1 MKKLRIFLC
10 LMLALVV
17 GAVSAACAATLPG
30 GGDNPSTPSVPADPG
45 NTPDTEPAYSYT
57 SAISVYMPDGA
68 PALGFAKLMHD
79 ENKLGKNGLTYNVVD
94 ATAIGSYVQKETA
107 TMAVLPVNA
116 ASLLCGTGEKYKM
129 AAVLTH
135 GNLFVIGKGEAAS
148 LEDLK
153 GTIVE
158 VVNINNVPGLTFK
171 ALLKKNNIEYVD
183 GNAGDEATEGKV
195 TLIGNAGGT
204 AIAAAIKGGHYVVA
218 PEPAVSNFTA
228 KTGAK
233 VNMSLQTL
241 WGEGAYPQAVL
252 VVKND
257 LLRDEA
263 FMTALYAALEESA
276 EWVKTHG
283 EQAAEAVHV
292 HCVEGFQTTLSGP
305 ALTEAAVTGCNIR
318 VEKAADAKDK
328 VNDYIAKI
336 RTIRENAASVVSDA
350 FFA

>member
-30 GGDNPSTPSVPADPG
+30 GGDNPSAPSVPADPG

-79 ENKLGKNGLTYNVVD
+79 ANDLGKNGLTYNVVD
-94 ATAIGSYVQKETA
+94 ANTIGSYVQKETA

-116 ASLLCGTGEKYKM
+116 ASKLCGTGEKYKM

-135 GNLFVIGKGEAAS
+135 GNLFVIGKTEAATLS
-148 LEDLK
+148 DLEGK
-153 GTIVE
+153 VVA
-158 VVNINNVPGLTFK
+158 VVNRENVPGLTFK

-183 GNAGDEATEGKV
+183 GTAGDEATNGKV
-195 TLIGNAGGT
+195 TLVGIDGT
-204 AIAAAIKGGHYVVA
+204 GVAAAVSTYDQVVA
-218 PEPAVSNFTA
+218 PEPAVSNVTK

-233 VNMSLQTL
+233 INMSLQTL

-283 EQAAEAVHV
+283 AQAAEAVHMIY
-292 HCVEGFQTTLSGP
+292 EQTTLSGP

-336 RTIRENAASVVSDA
+336 REITPASASVVSDA

>member
-10 LMLALVV
+10 LVLAAIV
-17 GAVSAACAATLPG
+17 GAVSAACASTLP
-30 GGDNPSTPSVPADPG
+30 
-45 NTPDTEPAYSYT
+45 

-68 PALGFAKLMHD
+68 PALGFAKLMND
-79 ENKLGKNGLTYNVVD
+79 DNKLGKTELTYTVVAAD
-94 ATAIGSYVQKETA
+94 KIGSFVQKETA

-116 ASLLCGTGEKYKM
+116 ASKLCGSGEKYKM

-135 GNLFVIGKGEAAS
+135 GNLFVIGKGDAAKPD
-148 LEDLK
+148 DLK
-153 GTIVE
+153 GKVVA
-158 VVNINNVPGLTFK
+158 VVNREYVPGLTFK
-171 ALLKKNNIEYVD
+171 ALLKKNNIEYLD
-183 GNAGDEATEGKV
+183 GNTGDKAVADKV
-195 TLIGNAGGT
+195 TLVDINGT
-204 AIAAAIKGGHYVVA
+204 DVAAAVTTYDYVVA
-218 PEPAVSNFTA
+218 PEPAVTNVTK

-263 FMTALYAALEESA
+263 FMTALFSALEESA

-283 EQAAEAVHV
+283 EQAASTVGA
-292 HCVEGFQTTLSGP
+292 HCAEGVQTTLSGP
-305 ALTEAAVTGCNIR
+305 ALNEAAVTGCNIR

-328 VNDYIAKI
+328 VTDYIAKI
-336 RTIRENAASVVSDA
+336 REITPASASVVSDA

>member
-17 GAVSAACAATLPG
+17 GAVSAACG
-30 GGDNPSTPSVPADPG
+30 SNPVTPNIPPDPG
-45 NTPDTEPAYSYT
+45 TTPGNNKPAYSYT

-79 ENKLGKNGLTYNVVD
+79 ENPLGKTDLTYTVVD
-94 ATAIGSYVQKETA
+94 ATTIGTYVQKQTA
-107 TMAVLPVNA
+107 TMAVLPVNL
-116 ASLLCGTGEKYKM
+116 ASKLCGNGDKYKM

-135 GNLFVIGKGEAAS
+135 GNLFVIGKGEAAK

-153 GTIVE
+153 GSVVE
-158 VVNINNVPGLTFK
+158 VVNINNVPGLTFMS
-171 ALLKKNNIEYVD
+171 LLKGANIDYVV
-183 GNAGDEATEGKV
+183 GNKEDAPDPGKV
-195 TLIGNAGGT
+195 TLAGNNGGT
-204 AIAAAIKGGHYVVA
+204 DIAVAIKAGHYVVA
-218 PEPAVSNFTA
+218 PEPAVSNVTK

-233 VNMSLQTL
+233 INMNLQTL
-241 WGEGAYPQAVL
+241 WNDEDGKSGYPQAVL
-252 VVKND
+252 MVKND

-263 FMTALYAALEESA
+263 FMTALYSALEESA
-276 EWVKTHG
+276 EWVKTNG
-283 EQAAEAVHV
+283 AAAATAVGNHFI
-292 HCVEGFQTTLSGP
+292 EGGQTSLNGA

-318 VEKAADAKDK
+318 VQKSADAKSQ

>member
-17 GAVSAACAATLPG
+17 GAVSAACGA
-30 GGDNPSTPSVPADPG
+30 S
-45 NTPDTEPAYSYT
+45 SYT
-57 SAISVYMPDGA
+57 DAISVYMPDGA

-79 ENKLGKNGLTYNVVD
+79 ENKLGKTDITYTVVNSD
-94 ATAIGSYVQKETA
+94 AIGSYVQEETA
-107 TMAVLPVNA
+107 TIAVLPVNA
-116 ASLLCGTGEKYKM
+116 ASKLCGTGEKYKM

-135 GNLFVIGKGEAAS
+135 GNLFVIGKGEAAT
-148 LEDLK
+148 LDNLK

-218 PEPAVSNFTA
+218 PEPAVSNVTA

-241 WGEGAYPQAVL
+241 WSGESGESGYPQAVL

-263 FMTALYAALEESA
+263 FMTALFTALEESA

>member
-10 LMLALVV
+10 LILALVV
-17 GAVSAACAATLPG
+17 GAVSAACG
-30 GGDNPSTPSVPADPG
+30 SNPVTPNIPPDPG
-45 NTPDTEPAYSYT
+45 TTPGNNKPAYSYT

-68 PALGFAKLMHD
+68 PALGFAKLMND
-79 ENKLGKNGLTYNVVD
+79 DNRLGKTGLTYTVVT
-94 ATAIGSYVQKETA
+94 ASAIGDFVRDKTA
-107 TMAVLPVNA
+107 TIAVMPVNL
-116 ASLLCGTGEKYKM
+116 ASILCGTGENYKM

-135 GNLFVIGKGEAAS
+135 GNLFVIGKGEATK

-153 GTIVE
+153 GSVVE
-158 VVNINNVPGLTFK
+158 VVNINNVPGLTFMS
-171 ALLKKNNIEYVD
+171 LLKGANIDYVV
-183 GNAGDEATEGKV
+183 GDKEDAPDPDKV
-195 TLIGNAGGT
+195 TLAGNNGG
-204 AIAAAIKGGHYVVA
+204 AEIAAAIKAGHYVVA
-218 PEPAVSNFTA
+218 PEPAVSLFTA

-241 WGEGAYPQAVL
+241 WSGESGYPQAVL
-252 VVKND
+252 MVKND

-263 FMTALYAALEESA
+263 FMTALYSALEESA
-276 EWVKTHG
+276 EWVKTNG
-283 EQAAEAVHV
+283 AAAATAVGNHFID
-292 HCVEGFQTTLSGP
+292 GGQTSLSGA

-318 VEKAADAKDK
+318 VQKSADAKSQ

>member
-10 LMLALVV
+10 LMLVAVV
-17 GAVSAACAATLPG
+17 SVFAAACATTLPG

-45 NTPDTEPAYSYT
+45 ETPEPSYSYT

-79 ENKLGKNGLTYNVVD
+79 DNKLGKTELTYTVVD
-94 ATAIGSYVQKETA
+94 ATTIGTYVQKQTA

-116 ASLLCGTGEKYKM
+116 ASKLCRAGDKYKM

-135 GNLFVIGKGEAAS
+135 GNLFVIGKGDAATLEA
-148 LEDLK
+148 LK
-153 GTIVE
+153 GKVVA
-158 VVNINNVPGLTFK
+158 VVNRENVPGLTFK
-171 ALLKKNNIEYVD
+171 SLLKNASIEYVD
-183 GNAGDEATEGKV
+183 GNAGDEAAADKV
-195 TLIGNAGGT
+195 TLVGIDGT
-204 AIAAAIKGGHYVVA
+204 GVAAAVATYDYVVA
-218 PEPAVSNFTA
+218 PEPAVTNVTK

-241 WGEGAYPQAVL
+241 WGEGGYPQAVL

-257 LLRDEA
+257 LLRDET
-263 FMTALYAALEESA
+263 FMTALYSALEESA

-283 EQAAEAVHV
+283 ADAATAVGNHFE
-292 HCVEGFQTTLSGP
+292 EGKQTTLVGP
-305 ALTEAAVTGCNIR
+305 ALNKAAVTGCNIR
-318 VEKAADAKDK
+318 VEKAADAKNK

-336 RTIRENAASVVSDA
+336 REITPDSASVVSDA

>member
-10 LMLALVV
+10 LMLVAI
-17 GAVSAACAATLPG
+17 VSVFAAACATTLPG

-45 NTPDTEPAYSYT
+45 ETPEPAYSYT

-79 ENKLGKNGLTYNVVD
+79 DNKLGKTELTYTVVD
-94 ATAIGSYVQKETA
+94 ATTIGTYVQKQTA

-116 ASLLCGTGEKYKM
+116 ASKLCAAGDKYKM

-135 GNLFVIGKGEAAS
+135 GNLFVIGKGDAAT
-148 LEDLK
+148 LDDLK
-153 GTIVE
+153 GKVVA
-158 VVNINNVPGLTFK
+158 VVNRENVPGLTFK
-171 ALLKKNNIEYVD
+171 SLLKNTSIEYVD
-183 GNAGDEATEGKV
+183 GSAGDTAVADKV
-195 TLIGNAGGT
+195 TLVGIDGT
-204 AIAAAIKGGHYVVA
+204 GVAAAVSTYDYVVA
-218 PEPAVSNFTA
+218 PEPAVTNVTK

-241 WGEGAYPQAVL
+241 WGEGGYPQAVL

-257 LLRDEA
+257 LLRDET
-263 FMTALYAALEESA
+263 FMTALYSALEESA

-283 EQAAEAVHV
+283 ADAATAVGNHF
-292 HCVEGFQTTLSGP
+292 EESKQTTLSGP
-305 ALTEAAVTGCNIR
+305 ALSEAAVTGCNIR
-318 VEKAADAKDK
+318 VEKAADAKNK

-336 RTIRENAASVVSDA
+336 REITPGSASVVSDA

>member
-17 GAVSAACAATLPG
+17 GAVSAACGSNPVTPNIPPDPG
-30 GGDNPSTPSVPADPG
+30 TTPS
-45 NTPDTEPAYSYT
+45 NNKPAYSYT

-68 PALGFAKLMHD
+68 PALGFAKLMHVD
-79 ENKLGKNGLTYNVVD
+79 NKLGKTNLTYPVVD
-94 ATAIGSYVQKETA
+94 ATTIGTYVQKQTA
-107 TMAVLPVNA
+107 TMAVMPVNA
-116 ASLLCGTGEKYKM
+116 ASLLCGKGDAYKM

-135 GNLFVIGKGEAAS
+135 GNLFVIGKGEAAK

-153 GTIVE
+153 GSVVE
-158 VVNINNVPGLTFK
+158 VVNINNVPGLTFMS
-171 ALLKKNNIEYVD
+171 LLKGANIDYVV
-183 GNAGDEATEGKV
+183 GNKEDAPDPGKV
-195 TLIGNAGGT
+195 TLAGNNGGT
-204 AIAAAIKGGHYVVA
+204 DIAVAIKAGHYVVA
-218 PEPAVSNFTA
+218 PEPAVSNVTK

-233 VNMSLQTL
+233 INTNLQTL
-241 WGEGAYPQAVL
+241 WNDEDGKSGYPQAVL
-252 VVKND
+252 MVKND

-263 FMTALYAALEESA
+263 FMTALYSALEESA
-276 EWVKTHG
+276 EWVKTNG
-283 EQAAEAVHV
+283 AAAATAVGNHFI
-292 HCVEGFQTTLSGP
+292 EGGQTSLNGA

-318 VEKAADAKDK
+318 VQKSADAKSQ

>member
-17 GAVSAACAATLPG
+17 GAVSAACGA
-30 GGDNPSTPSVPADPG
+30 S
-45 NTPDTEPAYSYT
+45 SYT
-57 SAISVYMPDGA
+57 DAISVYMPDGA

-79 ENKLGKNGLTYNVVD
+79 ENKLGKTDLTYTVVD
-94 ATAIGSYVQKETA
+94 ANTIGSYVQKETA

-116 ASLLCGTGEKYKM
+116 ASKLCGTGEKYKM

-135 GNLFVIGKGEAAS
+135 GNLFVIGKTEAAT
-148 LEDLK
+148 LDDLK
-153 GTIVE
+153 GKVVA
-158 VVNINNVPGLTFK
+158 VVNRENVPGLTFK

-183 GNAGDEATEGKV
+183 GNAGDKATNGKV
-195 TLIGNAGGT
+195 TLVGIDGT
-204 AIAAAIKGGHYVVA
+204 GVAAAVKTYDQVVA
-218 PEPAVSNFTA
+218 PEPAVSNVTK

-233 VNMSLQTL
+233 INMSLQDL

-283 EQAAEAVHV
+283 AQAAEAVHMIY
-292 HCVEGFQTTLSGP
+292 EQTTLSGP

-318 VEKAADAKDK
+318 VEKAGDAKVK

-336 RTIRENAASVVSDA
+336 REITPGSASVVSDA

>member
-17 GAVSAACAATLPG
+17 GAVSAACG
-30 GGDNPSTPSVPADPG
+30 SNPVTPNIPPDPG
-45 NTPDTEPAYSYT
+45 TTPGNNKPAYSYT
-57 SAISVYMPDGA
+57 SPISVYMPDGA

-79 ENKLGKNGLTYNVVD
+79 DNTLGKTNLTYTVVD
-94 ATAIGSYVQKETA
+94 ATTIGTYVQKQTA
-107 TMAVLPVNA
+107 TMAVLPVNL
-116 ASLLCGTGEKYKM
+116 ASKLCGNGDKYKM

-135 GNLFVIGKGEAAS
+135 GNLFVIGKGEAAK

-153 GTIVE
+153 GSVVE
-158 VVNINNVPGLTFK
+158 VVNINNVPGLTFMS
-171 ALLKKNNIEYVD
+171 LLKGANIDYVV
-183 GNAGDEATEGKV
+183 GNKEDAPDPGKV
-195 TLIGNAGGT
+195 TLAGNNGGT
-204 AIAAAIKGGHYVVA
+204 DIAVAIKAGHYVVA
-218 PEPAVSNFTA
+218 PEPAVSNVTK

-233 VNMSLQTL
+233 INMNLQTL
-241 WGEGAYPQAVL
+241 WNDEDGKSGYPQAVL
-252 VVKND
+252 MVKND

-263 FMTALYAALEESA
+263 FMTALYSALEESA
-276 EWVKTHG
+276 EWVKTNG
-283 EQAAEAVHV
+283 AAAATAVGNHFI
-292 HCVEGFQTTLSGP
+292 EGGQTSLDGA

-318 VEKAADAKDK
+318 VQKSADAKSQ

>member
-17 GAVSAACAATLPG
+17 GAVSAACASTLPID
-30 GGDNPSTPSVPADPG
+30 GDNPSAPSVPADPG

-79 ENKLGKNGLTYNVVD
+79 ENKLGKTDLTYNVVD
-94 ATAIGSYVQKETA
+94 ANTIGSYVQKETA

-116 ASLLCGTGEKYKM
+116 ASKLCGTGEKYKM

-135 GNLFVIGKGEAAS
+135 GNLFVIGKTEAAT
-148 LEDLK
+148 LDDLK
-153 GTIVE
+153 GKVVA
-158 VVNINNVPGLTFK
+158 VVNRENVPGLTFK

-183 GNAGDEATEGKV
+183 GNAGDKATNGKV
-195 TLIGNAGGT
+195 TLVGIDGT
-204 AIAAAIKGGHYVVA
+204 GVAAAVKTYDQVVA
-218 PEPAVSNFTA
+218 PEPAVSNVTK

-233 VNMSLQTL
+233 INMSLQTL

-283 EQAAEAVHV
+283 AQAAEAVHMIY
-292 HCVEGFQTTLSGP
+292 EQTTLSGP

-318 VEKAADAKDK
+318 VEKAADAKVK

-336 RTIRENAASVVSDA
+336 REITPGSASVVSDA

>member
-10 LMLALVV
+10 LMLVAI
-17 GAVSAACAATLPG
+17 VSVFAAACATTLPG
-30 GGDNPSTPSVPADPG
+30 GGDNPSMPSVPADPG
-45 NTPDTEPAYSYT
+45 ETPEPAYSYT

-79 ENKLGKNGLTYNVVD
+79 DNKLGKTELTYTVVD
-94 ATAIGSYVQKETA
+94 ATTIGTYVQKQTA

-116 ASLLCGTGEKYKM
+116 ASKLCSAGDKYKM

-135 GNLFVIGKGEAAS
+135 GNLFVIGKGDAAT
-148 LEDLK
+148 LDDLK
-153 GTIVE
+153 GKVVA
-158 VVNINNVPGLTFK
+158 VVNRENVPGLTFK
-171 ALLKKNNIEYVD
+171 SLLKNASIEYVD
-183 GNAGDEATEGKV
+183 GSAGDAAVADKV
-195 TLIGNAGGT
+195 TLVGIDGT
-204 AIAAAIKGGHYVVA
+204 GVAAAVSTYDYVVA
-218 PEPAVSNFTA
+218 PEPAVTNVTK

-241 WGEGAYPQAVL
+241 WGEGGYPQAVL

-257 LLRDEA
+257 LLRDET
-263 FMTALYAALEESA
+263 FMTALYSALEESA

-283 EQAAEAVHV
+283 ADAATAVGNHFE
-292 HCVEGFQTTLSGP
+292 EGKQTTLSGP
-305 ALTEAAVTGCNIR
+305 ALSEAAVTGCNIR
-318 VEKAADAKDK
+318 VEKAADAKNK

-336 RTIRENAASVVSDA
+336 REITPGSASVVSDA

>member
-17 GAVSAACAATLPG
+17 GAVSAACG
-30 GGDNPSTPSVPADPG
+30 SNPVTPNIPPDPG
-45 NTPDTEPAYSYT
+45 TTPGNNKPAYSYT

-68 PALGFAKLMHD
+68 PALGFAKLMND
-79 ENKLGKNGLTYNVVD
+79 DNTLGKANLTYTVVT
-94 ATAIGSYVQKETA
+94 ASAIGDYVRDKSA
-107 TMAVLPVNA
+107 TVAVMPVNA
-116 ASLLCGTGEKYKM
+116 ASLLCGKGDAYKM

-135 GNLFVIGKGEAAS
+135 GNLFVIGKGEAAK

-153 GTIVE
+153 GSVVE
-158 VVNINNVPGLTFK
+158 VVNINNVPGLTFMS
-171 ALLKKNNIEYVD
+171 LLKGANIDYVV
-183 GNAGDEATEGKV
+183 GDKEDAPDPGKV
-195 TLIGNAGGT
+195 TLAGNNGGT
-204 AIAAAIKGGHYVVA
+204 EIAVAIKAGHYVVA
-218 PEPAVSNFTA
+218 PEPAVSNVTK

-233 VNMSLQTL
+233 INMNLQTL
-241 WGEGAYPQAVL
+241 WNDEDGKSGYPQAVL
-252 VVKND
+252 MVKND

-263 FMTALYAALEESA
+263 FMTALYSALEESA
-276 EWVKTHG
+276 EWVKTNG
-283 EQAAEAVHV
+283 AAAATAVGNHFI
-292 HCVEGFQTTLSGP
+292 EGGQTSLNGA

-318 VEKAADAKDK
+318 VQKSADAKSQ